1 MNVGRRLLNILGGA
15 SREDVTAIAR
25 ELVMATLRNSLSR
38 KMVESIK
45 RSAKWPFDMAN
56 GEIDELER
64 VILDLWATS
73 DSFIRSDSGKV
84 DATAKNAF
92 LDEMHQLAY
101 DRLIELGMQQ
111 EKRAELSQRSQERY
125 PEYSAAYDLFWKEYP
140 NPDALDQGGW
150 MVRSFLPLS
159 KLVTRNLFGSESKDV
174 EVASRIITLTNQ
186 HYLVIAKELKTAGT
200 HRRVARGLKP

>member
-1 MNVGRRLLNILGGA
+1 MAMNVGRRLLNILGGA

-101 DRLIELGMQQ
+101 DRLVELGMQQ

-125 PEYSAAYDLFWKEYP
+125 PEYSTAYDEFWKEYP

-150 MVRSFLPLS
+150 MVRSFLPFS
-159 KLVTRNLFGSESKDV
+159 KAVTRNLFGSESKDV
-174 EVASRIITLTNQ
+174 E
-186 HYLVIAKELKTAGT
+186 
-200 HRRVARGLKP
+200 